1 MTMRSLI
8 PKISLTINRISGDY
22 IDGVYTLKTD
32 TVFDVSANVQ
42 PYRGVS
48 LQSDKDAKWQMASVI
63 LFTEDKII
71 VGDRFKY
78 FNKNYEVKI
87 VENYAG
93 YQLSHFESIAHE
105 LEEELEKTT

>member
-8 PKISLTINRISGDY
+8 PKISLTINRIYGDY

-42 PYRGVS
+42 SYRGVS
-48 LQSDKDAKWQMASVI
+48 LQSDKDAKWQMSSVI
-63 LFTEDKII
+63 LFTQDEII
-71 VGDRFKY
+71 VGDRFQY
-78 FNKNYEVKI
+78 FSKNYEVKI

-93 YQLSHFESIAHE
+93 YQLSHFESIAHA
-105 LEEELEKTT
+105 LEEELEETV